1 MKMLKGG
8 PIGAVGTVRSFMN
21 VVKDIDFEE
30 TRNNAEQVPSIL
42 VLASEGDLV
51 QKAANLLFGEDDRN
65 GVVARAWAD
74 AEQDFDPTRYDV
86 VIVYDPEGTGLFDTV
101 RLATANR
108 RDTSNV
114 FFLSANLAVGSDPVQ
129 DVRFEILEMLPD
141 MAPAFGRFHPLW
153 RKAAVN
159 AIVDQTSRANAQFA
173 LVSNIPAIIPV
184 LGGLISAGA
193 DLLVLTKNQVM
204 MCYKIAAA
212 HGEDLENQFAIVREL
227 TPVVGAGFLW
237 RTAAREAAAFVPF
250 AAGTIPKV
258 AIAFAGTL
266 TMGKAADYYYQYGSK
281 PSRSQLDRLRKQ
293 AVDLASKVPAIKELV
308 NHDDAKELLE
318 GSDEVVTTPA
328 AQETATV
335 EIEPEN
341 SKE

>member
-42 VLASEGDLV
+42 VLATGGDRV

-65 GVVARAWAD
+65 GVVARGWED
-74 AEQDFDPTRYDV
+74 AKQDFDPTRYDV
-86 VIVYDPEGTGLFDTV
+86 VIVYDPDGTGLFDTV
-101 RLATANR
+101 RLATENR

-114 FFLSANLAVGSDPVQ
+114 FFLSDNLAVGADPVQ

-159 AIVDQTSRANAQFA
+159 AIVGQTSRANAQFA
-173 LVSNIPAIIPV
+173 LVSNIPAVIPV
-184 LGGLISAGA
+184 LGGFVSAGA
-193 DLLVLTKNQVM
+193 DLIVLTKNQLM

-237 RTAAREAAAFVPF
+237 RTAGRQAASFVPF

-266 TMGKAADYYYQYGSK
+266 TMGKAADFYYQYGSK
-281 PSRSQLDRLRKQ
+281 PSRSQLNKLRLQ
-293 AVDLASKVPAIKELV
+293 ALDLAAKVPAVKELV
-308 NHDDAKELLE
+308 EHDDARELLE
-318 GSDEVVTTPA
+318 DDSPKKTSSAVK
-328 AQETATV
+328 ETSTV

>member
-8 PIGAVGTVRSFMN
+8 PIGAVGTVRSFMS

-30 TRNNAEQVPSIL
+30 VRNNAEQVPSIM
-42 VLASEGDLV
+42 VLASDTELV

-74 AEQDFDPTRYDV
+74 AEQDFDPKRYDV
-86 VIVYDPEGTGLFDTV
+86 TIVYDPNGTGLFDTV
-101 RLATANR
+101 RLATKNR

-114 FFLSANLAVGSDPVQ
+114 FFLSANLSEGADPVQ
-129 DVRFEILEMLPD
+129 DVRFEVLEMLPD

-173 LVSNIPAIIPV
+173 LVSNIPAVIPV
-184 LGGLISAGA
+184 LGGFISAGA

-204 MCYKIAAA
+204 MCYKVAAA

-237 RTAAREAAAFVPF
+237 RTAARQAASFVPF

-266 TMGKAADYYYQYGSK
+266 TMGKAADFYYQYGSK
-281 PSRSQLDRLRKQ
+281 PSRKQLNKLRLQ
-293 AVDLASKVPAIKELV
+293 ALDLASKVPAIKELIE
-308 NHDDAKELLE
+308 HDDAREILE
-318 GSDEVVTTPA
+318 GDSVPATKPA
-328 AQETATV
+328 AKETATV
-335 EIEPEN
+335 EIEPDH
-341 SKE
+341 SGK

>member
-30 TRNNAEQVPSIL
+30 TRNKAEQVPKIL
-42 VLASEGDLV
+42 VLASDTELV
-51 QKAANLLFGEDDRN
+51 QKAADLLFGEDDRN

-86 VIVYDPEGTGLFDTV
+86 VIVYDPNGTGLFDTV
-101 RLATANR
+101 RLATASR
-108 RDTSNV
+108 RETSNV
-114 FFLSANLAVGSDPVQ
+114 FFLSANLNKGADPIR

-141 MAPAFGRFHPLW
+141 MGPSFGRYHPLW

-159 AIVDQTSRANAQFA
+159 AIIDQTSRANAQFA
-173 LVSNIPAIIPV
+173 LVSNIPAVIPV
-184 LGGLISAGA
+184 LGGFISAGA
-193 DLLVLTKNQVM
+193 DLIVLTKNQVM
-204 MCYKIAAA
+204 MSYKIAAA

-237 RTAAREAAAFVPF
+237 RTAAREAASFIPF

-258 AIAFAGTL
+258 VIAYAGTL
-266 TMGKAADYYYQYGSK
+266 TLGKAADFYYEYGSK
-281 PSRSQLDRLRKQ
+281 PSREQLHRLRMQ
-293 AVDLASKVPAIKELV
+293 AMDLAAKVPAVKDLIDHE
-308 NHDDAKELLE
+308 DAKDILE
-318 GSDEVVTTPA
+318 GEDTSLTRPA
-328 AQETATV
+328 VAETATI
-335 EIEPEN
+335 EIEPEDSN
-341 SKE
+341 E

>member
-30 TRNNAEQVPSIL
+30 TRNRAEQVPSIM
-42 VLASEGDLV
+42 VLAANAELV

-65 GVVARAWAD
+65 GVVARSWSD
-74 AEQDFDPTRYDV
+74 ASANYDPSRYDV
-86 VIVYDPEGTGLFDTV
+86 VVVYDPEGTGLFDTV
-101 RLATANR
+101 RLATGNR
-108 RDTSNV
+108 RDTSNI
-114 FFLSANLAVGSDPVQ
+114 FFLSANLGGGADPVQ
-129 DVRFEILEMLPD
+129 DVRFEILEMLPE

-159 AIVDQTSRANAQFA
+159 AIVDQTSRANGQFA
-173 LVSNIPAIIPV
+173 LVSNIPAVIPV
-184 LGGLISAGA
+184 LGGIISAGA

-212 HGEDLENQFAIVREL
+212 HGEDLDNQFAIIREL

-237 RTAAREAAAFVPF
+237 RTAAREAASFVPF

-266 TMGKAADYYYQYGSK
+266 AMGKAADFYYQYGSK
-281 PSRSQLDRLRKQ
+281 PSRTQLDKLREQ
-293 AVDLASKVPAIKELV
+293 AMELAEKVPGIRELV
-308 NHDDAKELLE
+308 GDDIDTNVLDANARANGKSSAQITSAVEL
-318 GSDEVVTTPA
+318 
-328 AQETATV
+328 
-335 EIEPEN
+335 EPD
-341 SKE
+341 SSQK